1 MFRSLRWRIAVPY
14 LVLILLAMGGM
25 SVYLSDLIRQS
36 SLDALQGKLTAEAQL
51 IGDAVEVISGWEAT
65 GGRFD
70 GLAQHYADLL
80 NARVT
85 FIDVEGHVL
94 GDSHTSWTEMDN
106 HLRRPEVQEALSNG
120 QGTSI
125 RLSRTVGYEM
135 MYAAVAVRSDGEL
148 DGFVRVAL
156 PISQVEAQVAR
167 LRRVILLVALLVVLG
182 AAILAIFIAERI
194 ARPVR
199 RLTEVVHRTAAGDL
213 NARLLPTTEDEIG
226 ELTRSFNQMAIQLRK
241 TINSL
246 TEQQDQLS
254 AVLDNMADGVL
265 ITDAQG
271 LVGLINPA
279 AGRFLGANRNRA
291 LGRSFAQVARD
302 HRIIDLW
309 RRCYKDRKEQVE
321 PIEMDRQDAFLQV
334 IATPLGEADRSCL
347 LILQDLTRV
356 RRLETVRRDFIS
368 NISHELRTPMA
379 ALKALVDTLRD
390 GALEDPPAA
399 QRFLDRMD
407 MEVDALTQMV
417 QELLQLSRIESG
429 RAPIRLE
436 PVPVMDAVVPP
447 VERLRPQAERAQLDL
462 SVDIPSDLPSL
473 LADVDRVQQVVTN
486 MVHNA
491 IKFTP
496 VGGRI
501 EVSARKLWVADDGE
515 MILTAIGLEPGSL
528 RSGEWVLIQVEDS
541 GVGIPAKDLPRVF
554 ERFYKA
560 DRARSGGGTG
570 LGLSIAK
577 HIVQAH
583 DGQIWAESV
592 EGEGSSFRFVLP
604 TLDLLKKGARRP
616 VLGPVASP
624 GDEFGSLSSGDPT
637 LTSRKR

>member
-14 LVLILLAMGGM
+14 LILILLAMGGM
-25 SVYLSDLIRQS
+25 SFYLSNVVRQAY
-36 SLDALQGKLTAEAQL
+36 LDELQEKLTAEAQL
-51 IGDAVEVISGWEAT
+51 IGDAVETVPVWDAA
-65 GGRFD
+65 GGKFD

-80 NARVT
+80 DARVT
-85 FIDVEGHVL
+85 FIDAQGRVL
-94 GDSHTSWTEMDN
+94 GDSHADWFQMDN
-106 HLRRPEVQEALSNG
+106 HLNRPEVQEALEG
-120 QGTSI
+120 EQGITT
-125 RLSRTVGYEM
+125 RLSRTMGYEM
-135 MYAAVAVRSDGEL
+135 MYAAVSVGSEDDV
-148 DGFVRVAL
+148 DGFARVAL
-156 PISQVEAQVAR
+156 PLSQVEAQVAR
-167 LRRVILLVALLVVLG
+167 LRRVILFVAFLVVLG
-182 AAILAIFIAERI
+182 AAVLAVIIAERV

-199 RLTEVVHRTAAGDL
+199 QLTGVVQRATAGDL
-213 NARLLPTTEDEIG
+213 NARLLPTTRDEIG
-226 ELTRSFNQMAIQLRK
+226 ELTRSFNQMAIHLRR
-241 TINSL
+241 TIASL
-246 TEQQDQLS
+246 TDQQNQLS

-265 ITDAQG
+265 ITDDRG
-271 LVGLINPA
+271 LVALINPA
-279 AGRFLGANRNRA
+279 AAELLGADKEQA

-309 RRCYKDRKEQVE
+309 RRCYKEREEQVE

-334 IATPLGEADRSCL
+334 IATPLGEGDRACL
-347 LILQDLTRV
+347 LILQNLTRV

-429 RAPIRLE
+429 RAPIRME
-436 PVPVMDAVVPP
+436 PVSVVEVVIPP
-447 VERLRPQAERAQLDL
+447 VDRLRPQAERAELEVT
-462 SVDIPSDLPSL
+462 VDISPELPPV

-486 MVHNA
+486 VVHNA

-496 VGGRI
+496 PGGRI
-501 EVSARKLWVADDGE
+501 EVSARRLSIGGGDRVS
-515 MILTAIGLEPGSL
+515 LRAIGLDPDVSL
-528 RSGEWVLIQVEDS
+528 SGEWVLIQVEDS
-541 GVGIPAKDLPRVF
+541 GVGIPSDDLPRVF

-577 HIVQAH
+577 HIIQAH
-583 DGQIWAESV
+583 DGHIWAESIEE
-592 EGEGSSFRFVLP
+592 EGTTFRFVLP
-604 TLDLLKKGARRP
+604 A
-616 VLGPVASP
+616 
-624 GDEFGSLSSGDPT
+624 
-637 LTSRKR
+637 LTSR